1 MTKTF
6 GASELDR
13 NAKAH
18 PAQGGLHLSPLVWI
32 FVPVILLLA
41 AARIQTYVPLSH
53 LTRDPLV
60 VADAPFYIGIFSN
73 LGVLFWCAGGAIA
86 LFSGVVCRAHQAS
99 QELGRFFLASGVL
112 TLVLMFDDLFQLH
125 EGFLPYHVGIPEDI
139 VYLFYA
145 IAFSWYLI
153 RFRKTLKKTPF
164 GYLGLAFLLLGIA
177 PIFDKEILPMP
188 ASWLANDGIFLFEDG
203 FKLLGIVAWFI
214 YFAVSGSQALI
225 GDRSPTDLEMEQP

>member
-1 MTKTF
+1 MAKTF
-6 GASELDR
+6 GISGVDDS
-13 NAKAH
+13 AKA
-18 PAQGGLHLSPLVWI
+18 PSALSSLKLSPLVWI

-41 AARIQTYVPLSH
+41 AARIQTYVPISH

-60 VADAPFYIGIFSN
+60 VADAPFYLGIFSN
-73 LGVLFWCAGGAIA
+73 FGILFWCAGGAIA
-86 LFSGVVCRAHQAS
+86 LFSSVVCRARPGQ

-139 VYLFYA
+139 VYLGYA
-145 IAFSWYLI
+145 IAFSWYLL

-177 PIFDKEILPMP
+177 PIFDKEIVPMP

-203 FKLLGIVAWFI
+203 FKLLGVVAWFI
-214 YFAVSGSQALI
+214 YFAVSGTEALA
-225 GDRSPTDLEMEQP
+225 GDRPSDPADTQSI